1 MTYTRAGVRWT
12 ARIGYAARGLV
23 YVTVGMLA
31 INAALEFEQAR
42 DVRGAMQEISTH
54 SGGQIALIGLAVGL
68 AAYSVWRLVQTSLD
82 VDGHG
87 WKPGGLAVRIGLLV
101 SAIMHASLAFGCVEI
116 AMRLSDSSSKP
127 VQSAVSR
134 TLDWPFGPA
143 LVVLG
148 GVIVAGAGMAHIHK
162 GWTAGFRQWFD
173 APPAAM
179 RWIDPVCRVGLI
191 ARGLLFV
198 GIGAFVIN
206 AALTLDASEARG
218 IEGVLLWVQDQSYG
232 RLMLGALGSGV
243 LAFGAYSLIEA
254 WVRRVGLG
262 RAV

>member
-1 MTYTRAGVRWT
+1 
-12 ARIGYAARGLV
+12 
-23 YVTVGMLA
+23 
-31 INAALEFEQAR
+31 
-42 DVRGAMQEISTH
+42 
-54 SGGQIALIGLAVGL
+54 
-68 AAYSVWRLVQTSLD
+68 
-82 VDGHG
+82 
-87 WKPGGLAVRIGLLV
+87 
-101 SAIMHASLAFGCVEI
+101 
-116 AMRLSDSSSKP
+116 
-127 VQSAVSR
+127 
-134 TLDWPFGPA
+134 
-143 LVVLG
+143 
-148 GVIVAGAGMAHIHK
+148 MAHIHK

-218 IEGVLLWVQDQSYG
+218 IEGVMLWVQDQSYG